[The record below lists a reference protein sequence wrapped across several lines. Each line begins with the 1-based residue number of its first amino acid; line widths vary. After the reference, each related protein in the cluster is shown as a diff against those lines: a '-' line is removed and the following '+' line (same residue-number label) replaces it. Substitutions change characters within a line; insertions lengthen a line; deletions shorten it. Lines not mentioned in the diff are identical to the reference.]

1 MRMIDNR
8 LFLVNEEKTTRL
20 VLAWSCCLSPTLHVI
35 SPFNKMERTLKLI
48 TRGEVFAVVKNVNEK
63 ETLSSVRE
71 RLRKNSNLNEYSFLL
86 FGIAMKSKQEA
97 KTLVRDCWQR
107 EDDGSFVIEVKAAD
121 SGNPKPK
128 SPCGERSP
136 TEHEIKVSKMKCF
149 SDAEIQ
155 EARELFQRERMR
167 FHNDRLE
174 KIRLDQS
181 LSDWGPQELLG
192 VIESSWVMKKTELL
206 KLKVKEIL
214 CEDIAFTTDCKG
226 RDSVLSRNLNSLE
239 KAHFDVAQEYSKFT
253 KDIHEN
259 ESNRQS
265 LEKRFDE
272 FFSALKKS
280 QANLQKSIE
289 AFKKK
294 NSQTQPT
301 PATVDDS
308 LESQTPQRLEE
319 EEISALAEDVKMEYE
334 SDSA

>member
-1 MRMIDNR
+1 M
-8 LFLVNEEKTTRL
+8 
-20 VLAWSCCLSPTLHVI
+20 SPTLHVI

-121 SGNPKPK
+121 SGNPKLDISSPSSSCSPK

-167 FHNDRLE
+167 FHKDMLE

-226 RDSVLSRNLNSLE
+226 RDSILSWNLNSLE
-239 KAHFDVAQEYSKFT
+239 KAHFDVEQEYSKFT

-259 ESNRQS
+259 
-265 LEKRFDE
+265 
-272 FFSALKKS
+272 
-280 QANLQKSIE
+280 
-289 AFKKK
+289 
-294 NSQTQPT
+294 
-301 PATVDDS
+301 
-308 LESQTPQRLEE
+308 
-319 EEISALAEDVKMEYE
+319 
-334 SDSA
+334 

>member
-1 MRMIDNR
+1 MIDNS

-20 VLAWSCCLSPTLHVI
+20 VLAWSCCLSSSLHVI

-121 SGNPKPK
+121 SGNPKLDISSPSSSCSPK
-128 SPCGERSP
+128 SPCGEWSP

-167 FHNDRLE
+167 FHNDMLE

-181 LSDWGPQELLG
+181 LLPIGALRSFLEL
-192 VIESSWVMKKTELL
+192 SSHP
-206 KLKVKEIL
+206 
-214 CEDIAFTTDCKG
+214 G
-226 RDSVLSRNLNSLE
+226 S
-239 KAHFDVAQEYSKFT
+239 
-253 KDIHEN
+253 
-259 ESNRQS
+259 
-265 LEKRFDE
+265 
-272 FFSALKKS
+272 
-280 QANLQKSIE
+280 
-289 AFKKK
+289 
-294 NSQTQPT
+294 
-301 PATVDDS
+301 
-308 LESQTPQRLEE
+308 
-319 EEISALAEDVKMEYE
+319 
-334 SDSA
+334 

>member
-1 MRMIDNR
+1 M
-8 LFLVNEEKTTRL
+8 
-20 VLAWSCCLSPTLHVI
+20 
-35 SPFNKMERTLKLI
+35 KLI

-121 SGNPKPK
+121 SGNPKLDISSPSSSCSPK

-167 FHNDRLE
+167 FHNDMLE

-280 QANLQKSIE
+280 QANLQKSN
-289 AFKKK
+289 KG
-294 NSQTQPT
+294 
-301 PATVDDS
+301 
-308 LESQTPQRLEE
+308 L
-319 EEISALAEDVKMEYE
+319 
-334 SDSA
+334 